1 MSGSNR
7 EKPDHA
13 ASGSPYD
20 PASTS
25 FPAEDRPDRAY
36 SFGAYLRSRA
46 GFLLGMVALMLVVA
60 SIMVVTSSNASS
72 IALVSICEALFACI
86 ALIVGFSRDREFYQQ
101 LNLFCDSPDNARYL
115 SSILDK
121 PHTLEGSIA
130 YRALGNTER
139 GFLHREVKP
148 CGALAQGVPPK
159 VAHAHRHGSLA

>member
-25 FPAEDRPDRAY
+25 IPAEDTPDRAY

-60 SIMVVTSSNASS
+60 GIMVVTSSNASS

-86 ALIVGFSRDREFYQQ
+86 VLAVGFSRDREFY
-101 LNLFCDSPDNARYL
+101 
-115 SSILDK
+115 
-121 PHTLEGSIA
+121 
-130 YRALGNTER
+130 
-139 GFLHREVKP
+139 
-148 CGALAQGVPPK
+148 
-159 VAHAHRHGSLA
+159 